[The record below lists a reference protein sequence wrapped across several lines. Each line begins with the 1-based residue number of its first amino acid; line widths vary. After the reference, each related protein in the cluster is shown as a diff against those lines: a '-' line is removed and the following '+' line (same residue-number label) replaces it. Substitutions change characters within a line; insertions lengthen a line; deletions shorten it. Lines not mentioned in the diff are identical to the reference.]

1 MIKTISKTA
10 VLTAVLASV
19 ATGAMAKDWIEKV
32 EVKRDGIDVIPVE
45 VKANAYNYTK
55 IKICGNCKTNCAGCI
70 FNVHLIPL
78 I

>member
-55 IKICGNCKTNCAGCI
+55 IKSGNHRFLLRLSAKATNGER
-70 FNVHLIPL
+70 LLP
-78 I
+78 